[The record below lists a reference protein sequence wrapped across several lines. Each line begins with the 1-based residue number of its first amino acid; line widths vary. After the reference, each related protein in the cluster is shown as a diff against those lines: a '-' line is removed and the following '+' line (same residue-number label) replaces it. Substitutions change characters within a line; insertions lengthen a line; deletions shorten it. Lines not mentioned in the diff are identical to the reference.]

1 MLTGFAC
8 EAVDAQASARLAVIA
23 RELAVAR
30 EALEELVVQ
39 ARQVAAGVDWQASA
53 SAGFFDEAEEWAG
66 AVSSLQCPLEAAI
79 ALTWQAHARAA
90 HPLGAC
96 G

>member
-8 EAVDAQASARLAVIA
+8 EVVDAQASARLAVVA
-23 RELAVAR
+23 RELSIVR
-30 EALEELVVQ
+30 EALEDLVVQ

-53 SAGFFDEAEEWAG
+53 AAGFFAEAEEWAG
-66 AVSSLQCPLEAAI
+66 DVSSLQCPLEAAI
-79 ALTWQAHARAA
+79 ALTWQAQARAA